1 MSRPS
6 VFEDMEIE
14 ASQPTRRAREGRV
27 EKAVKP
33 APTKA
38 GNEMFRIT
46 SLYLTRA
53 VHDVLREIAFT
64 ERKKVHELFVEGIDH
79 VLKSRRHPTTREI
92 NDSVKAS

>member
-1 MSRPS
+1 MGP
-6 VFEDMEIE
+6 
-14 ASQPTRRAREGRV
+14 QGQV

-38 GNEMFRIT
+38 GNEMFRT
-46 SLYLTRA
+46 GLYLTRA

>member
-38 GNEMFRIT
+38 GNEMFRT